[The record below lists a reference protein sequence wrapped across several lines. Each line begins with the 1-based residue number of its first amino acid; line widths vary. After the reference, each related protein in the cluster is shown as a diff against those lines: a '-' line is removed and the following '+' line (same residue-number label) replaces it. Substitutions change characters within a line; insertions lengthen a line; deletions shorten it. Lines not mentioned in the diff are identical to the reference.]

1 MKELYFDNNAS
12 TKPSKQVRQA
22 LWEQRELFGNPS
34 SSYRM
39 GRVAKEQVELAR
51 QNVASLL
58 NAEPENIFFTSGGT
72 ESNNLALKGYLNSL
86 HRHAGQLIT
95 SSIEHPSVLEVMEYY
110 RAKFGYQVEH
120 LPVDREGIVMPEA
133 LKARLGRNTKMIS
146 IMTANNETGSIQP
159 ISEFC
164 GLAQERGIFFHTDA
178 VQAVGKIEIDVKALG
193 VDALS
198 LSGHKL
204 NAPKGIGALYLKT
217 PEKLTPLLHGGK
229 QEKGLRCGTENLMG
243 IIGLGSGDGEAIARN
258 HDKTAV
264 LFIDLDHF
272 KQVNDQYG
280 HRIGDLLLKNVA
292 EKLLSGVR
300 KEDVVAR
307 LGGDE
312 FVIILQQV
320 HALDDIRAIADKLLS
335 MMQKPIVIEGHHCVI
350 GLSIGISRFPEN
362 EQTAEGLLKSADAAM
377 YLSKKTG
384 RNRITISQIFSS

>member
-58 NAEPENIFFTSGGT
+58 NAEPENIFFT
-72 ESNNLALKGYLNSL
+72 SNNLALKGYLNSL

-243 IIGLGSGDGEAIARN
+243 IIGLGVACAEKQAKMQTDLARLKQLRERILARLPQCKRNGPVDLDKAMPNTLNLQCAGVRGELLVGYLDQIYSIALSMGSACSANQQKDLSHVLLQMGLSDLEIRSSVRISMGDDTTEDMVDKLCLALTEAI
-258 HDKTAV
+258 DKFSQLLPAQRQKKSDLEQFNAV
-264 LFIDLDHF
+264 
-272 KQVNDQYG
+272 
-280 HRIGDLLLKNVA
+280 
-292 EKLLSGVR
+292 
-300 KEDVVAR
+300 
-307 LGGDE
+307 
-312 FVIILQQV
+312 
-320 HALDDIRAIADKLLS
+320 
-335 MMQKPIVIEGHHCVI
+335 
-350 GLSIGISRFPEN
+350 
-362 EQTAEGLLKSADAAM
+362 
-377 YLSKKTG
+377 
-384 RNRITISQIFSS
+384 SS